1 MRLSARI
8 GILIRHCEHG
18 VRRVAQLLSQQQRQQ
33 RALQQKIDDMAEQAA
48 ALGALLSGQQLQAQ
62 MVNRAALFMQQQRQA
77 VLRQQRYLLD
87 FERERLLE
95 QVAALALQQQTSTA
109 EMHVL
114 QRKQQKFEHWADL
127 QRRRRML
134 DRLQREEMENEERVI
149 QRLS

>member
-77 VLRQQRYLLD
+77 VLRQQRYVLD

-114 QRKQQKFEHWADL
+114 QRKQQKFERWADL
-127 QRRRRML
+127 QKRRRML
-134 DRLQREEMENEERVI
+134 DRLQHEEMENEERVI
-149 QRLS
+149 QRLL

>member
-18 VRRVAQLLSQQQRQQ
+18 VRRVVQQLSQQQRQQ
-33 RALQQKIDDMAEQAA
+33 RALQQKIDDLTEQAA
-48 ALGALLSGQQLQAQ
+48 ALGVLLSSQQLQAKT
-62 MVNRAALFMQQQRQA
+62 VNRAALFMQQQRQA

-95 QVAALALQQQTSTA
+95 QVAALELQQHTSTA

-114 QRKQQKFEHWADL
+114 QRKQHKFEHWADL
-127 QRRRRML
+127 QKRRRML
-134 DRLQREEMENEERVI
+134 DRLQQEEMENEERVV
-149 QRLS
+149 QHLE